1 MNTPDPEQELTRL
14 ERLASILREDGA
26 DVDAMDSARLAQHLK
41 DNKVDMAG
49 PQKRF
54 NAILKKA
61 KARRQLELAR
71 ERRIQ
76 AGGKAR
82 QVLAAGSTAVEE
94 LRGRVRGMIERIRQ
108 HHPEQALFYA
118 REYESAT
125 PEDMQILEE
134 DLMLLEMDHPED
146 GKRDKQDAG

>member
-1 MNTPDPEQELTRL
+1 MSSTDPKEELSRI
-14 ERLASILREDGA
+14 ERLASLLREEPV
-26 DVDAMDSARLAQHLK
+26 DVESMDSARLAQYLK
-41 DNKVDMAG
+41 DNKEDMAG

-54 NAILKKA
+54 NALLKKA

-76 AGGKAR
+76 AGDKAR
-82 QVLAAGSTAVEE
+82 ELLATGAAAIEE
-94 LRGRVRGMIERIRQ
+94 CRERVRGMIDRIRQ
-108 HHPEQALFYA
+108 NHPEQAMFYA
-118 REYESAT
+118 REYEKAT

-134 DLMLLEMDHPED
+134 DLMLLELDNPDD

>member
-1 MNTPDPEQELTRL
+1 
-14 ERLASILREDGA
+14 LREDA
-26 DVDAMDSARLAQHLK
+26 VDVDSMDSARLDQYLK

-71 ERRIQ
+71 ERRMQ
-76 AGGKAR
+76 AGGKVR
-82 QVLAAGSTAVEE
+82 ELLAAGSAALDE
-94 LRGRVRGMIERIRQ
+94 LRDRVRSKIERIRQ

-118 REYESAT
+118 REYEKAT
-125 PEDMQILEE
+125 PEDMQVLEE
-134 DLMLLEMDHPED
+134 DLMLLEMDNPDD

>member
-1 MNTPDPEQELTRL
+1 MNNPDPQRELTRL

-26 DVDAMDSARLAQHLK
+26 DVDAMDSAQLAQYLE

-76 AGGKAR
+76 AGSKAR
-82 QVLAAGSTAVEE
+82 QALAAGSAALEE
-94 LRGRVRGMIERIRQ
+94 LRERVRSKIERIRQ
-108 HHPEQALFYA
+108 NHPEQALFYA
-118 REYESAT
+118 REYEKAT
-125 PEDMQILEE
+125 PEDMQVLEE
-134 DLMLLEMDHPED
+134 DLMLLEMDNPDD